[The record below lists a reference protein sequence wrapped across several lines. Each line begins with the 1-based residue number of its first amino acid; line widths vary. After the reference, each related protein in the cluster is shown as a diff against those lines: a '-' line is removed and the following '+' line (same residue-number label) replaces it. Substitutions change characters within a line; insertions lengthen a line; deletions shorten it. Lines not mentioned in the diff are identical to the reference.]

1 LSCASGNRSN
11 KSKKKNNETKSV
23 CEKTTITAT
32 SAGFYFNHSKPSPDP
47 RYPCQNQVMFGPV
60 PCVLAHDIL
69 YLELR
74 NILFQKGKIVNM
86 FLHKNAIKMKESG
99 KLVKYGYAV
108 FEDSGVAGRLLQQ
121 GNLAIADGVAV
132 KISPMVKL

>member
-1 LSCASGNRSN
+1 
-11 KSKKKNNETKSV
+11 
-23 CEKTTITAT
+23 
-32 SAGFYFNHSKPSPDP
+32 
-47 RYPCQNQVMFGPV
+47 MFGPV

-86 FLHKNAIKMKESG
+86 FLHKNAIKIKESG

-108 FEDSGVAGRLLQQ
+108 FEDSSAAGRLLQQ

-132 KISPMVKL
+132 KISPMV

>member
-1 LSCASGNRSN
+1 M
-11 KSKKKNNETKSV
+11 
-23 CEKTTITAT
+23 
-32 SAGFYFNHSKPSPDP
+32 P
-47 RYPCQNQVMFGPV
+47 QVMFGPV

-86 FLHKNAIKMKESG
+86 FLHKASHLCLPFSNCSDGLYFQNAIKIKESG

-108 FEDSGVAGRLLQQ
+108 FEDSSAAGRLLQQ

-132 KISPMVKL
+132 KISPMVKS